1 MTGEIIPP
9 GVKVIDFE
17 VSEKMGN
24 WKEGTI
30 FD

>member
-1 MTGEIIPP
+1 MTGEIIT
-9 GVKVIDFE
+9 GVKEIDFE

-24 WKEGTI
+24 WEEGTT